1 MFLKTDKQSAEAA
14 LDAAA
19 ERYADSIQAVAT
31 CLWEREI
38 RPYLE
43 RRNIRFR
50 TVNDDW
56 WLEYGGEC
64 YYPISFH
71 SGMEAS
77 DLLCVDDAG
86 GKVYD
91 LLSLVTV
98 DGHPL
103 AWYMPQRGGDSERTP
118 QQETRQWV
126 EVLAAVMVEA
136 IRYDTSGVTEAMAFL
151 RPLRRVLL
159 LQNLTA
165 EAPDLADD
173 IDHRVML
180 DEVVEEIRQL
190 RLISPLLHRSPDGDA
205 LLEALAAIPPLS
217 TPDALVE
224 WTHVWNE

>member
-1 MFLKTDKQSAEAA
+1 MLLKTDKQNAEAA

-31 CLWEREI
+31 YLWEREI

-50 TVNDDW
+50 TANGDW

-86 GKVYD
+86 VKVYD
-91 LLSLVTV
+91 LLSLATV
-98 DGHPL
+98 DGHSL
-103 AWYMPQRGGDSERTP
+103 AWYMPQRGGDPELTP

-126 EVLAAVMVEA
+126 EVLAAVMVA
-136 IRYDTSGVTEAMAFL
+136 AAQYDTSGSTEAVAFL
-151 RPLRRVLL
+151 RPLRRVFL

-190 RLISPLLHRSPDGDA
+190 LLIPVLLRRSPGGDA
-205 LLEALAAIPPLS
+205 LLKALAAIPPLS
-217 TPDALVE
+217 TPDALVV
-224 WTHVWNE
+224 WTHAWNN